1 MTKKDLGLQVA
12 EKLGFKKDDAILIVN
27 KIFSAITEILKENKR
42 IEIRGFGSFAVVQR
56 KPKKGRIIK
65 TQEVVNI
72 PSQKTVVFI
81 RGKKMENLELGFKI

>member
-1 MTKKDLGLQVA
+1 MTKKELGLQVA

-27 KIFSAITEILKENKR
+27 KIFSAIAEILKEKKR
-42 IEIRGFGSFAVVQR
+42 IEIRGFGSFVVVQR

-65 TQEVVNI
+65 TQEVVDI

-81 RGKKMENLELGFKI
+81 RGKGIKNL

>member
-1 MTKKDLGLQVA
+1 MTKKDLGLQIA
-12 EKLGFKKDDAILIVN
+12 KRLGFKKDDGILIVD
-27 KIFSAITEILKENKR
+27 KIFSGITEILKEKKR

-56 KPKKGRIIK
+56 KPKKGRIIS

-81 RGKKMENLELGFKI
+81 RGKEIKNLGFKI